1 MIRKIISIGIF
12 FILFGS
18 MLKAQSDETKFYHW
32 SLGISAGDILH
43 NLFNTE
49 NANRSYAAFILEYA
63 GPHYAIQAGFR
74 PGYNTSNTSHEGFS
88 DSDVTDKLSFSGH
101 LNLTR
106 SVYADPRWDLRAG
119 LKYDGGWSKEDIIN
133 DSGFDRVTTRRL
145 EWNAGGGAVVD
156 IRYRVHPRISLG
168 TEASLIYSYYQFEL
182 QQRFT
187 NFPDFNTTKDKIT
200 GHKINVLEPMTIY
213 MRFHF

>member
-1 MIRKIISIGIF
+1 
-12 FILFGS
+12 

-49 NANRSYAAFILEYA
+49 NANRSYAAFVFEYA

-168 TEASLIYSYYQFEL
+168 TEASLIYSYYQSEL